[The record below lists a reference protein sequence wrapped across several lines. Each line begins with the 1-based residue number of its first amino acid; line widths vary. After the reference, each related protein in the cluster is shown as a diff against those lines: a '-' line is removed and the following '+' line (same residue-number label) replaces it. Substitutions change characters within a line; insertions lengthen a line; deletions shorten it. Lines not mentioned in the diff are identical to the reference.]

1 MRIKSIF
8 WYSVTL
14 IISMLLAPIPSCAE
28 SVSLPENTDNNNTN
42 TDTTSYISDVTTYT
56 EYTPTEDTSFTMD
69 TEITSST
76 LESVTETTTITTL
89 ETTTSDTTTYQD
101 TTPETTT
108 LDTTTLDTAPYIE
121 ENISVVT
128 PSNEVH
134 NTTLSEMVS
143 TSNRESVASVSSI
156 RATVLTV
163 SNTNIKKTD
172 ESPETK
178 HTAVLIPILL
188 LMAGALFTGATSK
201 PKN

>member
-14 IISMLLAPIPSCAE
+14 IISMLLAPIPSYAE
-28 SVSLPENTDNNNTN
+28 SVSLPEDTDGNNTN

-76 LESVTETTTITTL
+76 LESVTETTTIITL
-89 ETTTSDTTTYQD
+89 ETTTLDTTTYQD
-101 TTPETTT
+101 TTLETTT

-143 TSNRESVASVSSI
+143 TSNRENVASVSSI

-178 HTAVLIPILL
+178 HTTVLIPILL

>member
-14 IISMLLAPIPSCAE
+14 IISMLLAPIPSYAE
-28 SVSLPENTDNNNTN
+28 SVSLPEDTDSNSTN
-42 TDTTSYISDVTTYT
+42 TDTTIYT
-56 EYTPTEDTSFTMD
+56 EYTSTEDTSFTMNT

-89 ETTTSDTTTYQD
+89 ETTTLDTTTYQD
-101 TTPETTT
+101 TTLETTT

-128 PSNEVH
+128 PPSNEVH
-134 NTTLSEMVS
+134 NTTLSEIVS
-143 TSNRESVASVSSI
+143 TSNKESVASVSSI

-163 SNTNIKKTD
+163 SNTNIQKTD

-178 HTAVLIPILL
+178 HATVLVPILL

>member
-76 LESVTETTTITTL
+76 LENVT

>member
-14 IISMLLAPIPSCAE
+14 IISILLAPIPSYAE
-28 SVSLPENTDNNNTN
+28 SVSLPEDTDSNSTN
-42 TDTTSYISDVTTYT
+42 TDTTIYT
-56 EYTPTEDTSFTMD
+56 EYTSTEDTSFTMNT

-89 ETTTSDTTTYQD
+89 ETTTLDTTTYQD
-101 TTPETTT
+101 TTLETTT

-128 PSNEVH
+128 PPSNEVH
-134 NTTLSEMVS
+134 NTTLSEIVS
-143 TSNRESVASVSSI
+143 TSNKESVASVSSI

-163 SNTNIKKTD
+163 SNTNIQKTD

-178 HTAVLIPILL
+178 HATVLVPILL

>member
-14 IISMLLAPIPSCAE
+14 IISILLAPIPSYAE
-28 SVSLPENTDNNNTN
+28 SVSLPEDTDSNSTN
-42 TDTTSYISDVTTYT
+42 TDTTIYT
-56 EYTPTEDTSFTMD
+56 EYTSTEDTSFTMNT

-89 ETTTSDTTTYQD
+89 ETTTLDTTTYQD
-101 TTPETTT
+101 TTLESTT

-128 PSNEVH
+128 PPSNEVH
-134 NTTLSEMVS
+134 NTTLSEIVS
-143 TSNRESVASVSSI
+143 TSNKESVASVSSI

-163 SNTNIKKTD
+163 SNTNIQKTD

-178 HTAVLIPILL
+178 HATVLVPILL